1 MKKIDVK
8 LKSGSYTVFV
18 GKNILPEIL
27 KKNDWNNYSKIL
39 IITDSN
45 INNIY
50 RNLIRDLFK
59 IINNEKKL
67 FVINAGENS
76 KSYTTLKSIYSF
88 LISNGFGRDSFIVV
102 LGGGVV
108 GDISGFA
115 ASTYMRGIHYCQ
127 IPTTLL
133 AMVDSSIGGK
143 TGINLDKTKNIVGS
157 FYQPG
162 FVAADLNFLDSLPQ
176 EEWICGMGEIL
187 KYCFL
192 SDYKFFDYLNN
203 NFNMIWNK
211 ELAYAENL
219 IIESVK
225 IKSSVVSADEKET
238 GLRKILNLGHTF
250 AHGFESVLN
259 YRIKHGEA
267 VIAGIGCAVIL
278 SNKLG
283 VLDNDKL
290 DKFSCLINKF
300 KLSLNIHRMDKDKL
314 YNAMLKDKKNK
325 QGKIKFVLIKDVG
338 QILTDVEASGS
349 DVLYALEKF
358 NSFFN
363 RK

>member
-8 LKSGSYTVFV
+8 LKSSSYPVFV
-18 GKNILPEIL
+18 GKNILREIL
-27 KKNDWNNYSKIL
+27 KKNDWGSYSKIL

-45 INNIY
+45 VNNIY
-50 RNLIRDLFK
+50 RDLIPHLFK
-59 IINNEKKL
+59 VINNEKKL

-76 KSYTTLKSIYSF
+76 KSYVTLKSIYSF
-88 LISNGFGRDSFIVV
+88 LISNGFGRDSFIIA

-115 ASTYMRGIHYCQ
+115 ASSYMRGIQYCQ

-157 FYQPG
+157 FYQPD
-162 FVAADLNFLDSLPQ
+162 FVAVDLNFLDSLPQ

-192 SDYKFFDYLNN
+192 SDYKFFNYLNN
-203 NFNMIWNK
+203 NFNGIWNK

-219 IIESVK
+219 IVESVK
-225 IKSSVVSADEKET
+225 IKSSVVSADEKEK

-250 AHGFESVLN
+250 AHGFESALN
-259 YRIKHGEA
+259 YKIKHGEA
-267 VIAGIGCAVIL
+267 VVAGIGCAVIL

-290 DKFSCLINKF
+290 QKFSELIKKF
-300 KLSLNIHRMDKDKL
+300 KISLNIRKMDKDNL
-314 YNAMLKDKKNK
+314 YNAMLKDKKNRL
-325 QGKIKFVLIKDVG
+325 GKIKFILIKDVG
-338 QILTDVEASGS
+338 QILTDVEVSKS
-349 DVLYALEKF
+349 DVLYALENF
-358 NSFFN
+358 NSYFN
-363 RK
+363 EK